1 MLVKDVM
8 RHPVLTVDERATLRS
23 AYQVMQDH
31 QIRHLPVTRSGRLG
45 GMVTDRD
52 IRLAVS
58 PLAEGGPRH
67 LEATVGSIMS
77 QPVLCADPLDP
88 VEEAA
93 RLMRR
98 RKIGALPVLEGE
110 ELVGIVTGIDL
121 LDALVTLTGVEK
133 PSGRLEVRL
142 PDRPGELGRLTQF
155 LGREGINIHSLLT
168 YPDDPKTVRAVLR
181 VGTTLTHRIADMLRV
196 EGFNVVWPP
205 HKPGPK

>member
-8 RHPVLTVDERATLRS
+8 RYPVLTVDERATLRS

-31 QIRHLPVTRSGRLG
+31 QIRHLPVTKAGKLVG
-45 GMVTDRD
+45 IVTDRD

-67 LEATVGSIMS
+67 LEAAVGGVMS
-77 QPVLCADPLDP
+77 QPVLSADPLDP

-110 ELVGIVTGIDL
+110 ELVGIVTGIDRWMPWS
-121 LDALVTLTGVEK
+121 
-133 PSGRLEVRL
+133 PS
-142 PDRPGELGRLTQF
+142 PGWKSPAAGSRCAF
-155 LGREGINIHSLLT
+155 
-168 YPDDPKTVRAVLR
+168 P
-181 VGTTLTHRIADMLRV
+181 IAPASWD
-196 EGFNVVWPP
+196 G
-205 HKPGPK
+205 